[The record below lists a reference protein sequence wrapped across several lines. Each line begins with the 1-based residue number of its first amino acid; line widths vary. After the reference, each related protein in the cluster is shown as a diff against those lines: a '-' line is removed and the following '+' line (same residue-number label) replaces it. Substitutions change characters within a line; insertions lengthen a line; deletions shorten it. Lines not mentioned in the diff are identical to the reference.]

1 MTKPFDACSL
11 ADFAHELQLAAREAS
26 GSGSALSADVVAR
39 ITPCLLDHAHSV
51 SILLRHPRCFV
62 VGSRGLVCSPAANSK
77 QAWCSMLRDLFH
89 GAGISVSDAAQLRV
103 YLVVKQ
109 CAKLGRVRLPWS
121 GRWCL
126 QLFAAAEQLH
136 GARVFLRVC
145 NAQGA
150 ALVRLQLA
158 PAAQRLRLRTL
169 FQFMKWRW
177 GTGSG

>member
-1 MTKPFDACSL
+1 MTKPFAHCSL
-11 ADFAHELQLAAREAS
+11 ADLVHELQLAARDA
-26 GSGSALSADVVAR
+26 SGSALGADVVAR
-39 ITPCLLDHAHSV
+39 ITPCLLDHAHIKAVLQWYPLVCVYWTSE
-51 SILLRHPRCFV
+51 
-62 VGSRGLVCSPAANSK
+62 LVCSAAADSK

-89 GAGISVSDAAQLRV
+89 SCGVSVSDAAQLRV

-136 GARVFLRVC
+136 GARVFFYVC

-150 ALVRLQLA
+150 DLVRIQLA
-158 PAAQRLRLRTL
+158 PAAQRLCLRIL
-169 FQFMKWRW
+169 VPVC
-177 GTGSG
+177 